1 MRLIYINGLPCSGKT
16 SLLNRCRKL
25 YGTDTIHLDSL
36 RREIFRTEGSEVY
49 SSVMAKRFLHK
60 EECLRAYRLN
70 NEILGSILKNTISL
84 HQSNGLIFVEINP
97 WFTFDRACD
106 AVELWVERPL
116 QHLLESL
123 KCRYNINIFQAE
135 HILATV
141 VESIPWD
148 ERLYRGES
156 TTIRNVGEITDVA
169 RDMYSRFK

>member
-1 MRLIYINGLPCSGKT
+1 M
-16 SLLNRCRKL
+16 
-25 YGTDTIHLDSL
+25 
-36 RREIFRTEGSEVY
+36 
-49 SSVMAKRFLHK
+49 
-60 EECLRAYRLN
+60 
-70 NEILGSILKNTISL
+70 
-84 HQSNGLIFVEINP
+84 EINP